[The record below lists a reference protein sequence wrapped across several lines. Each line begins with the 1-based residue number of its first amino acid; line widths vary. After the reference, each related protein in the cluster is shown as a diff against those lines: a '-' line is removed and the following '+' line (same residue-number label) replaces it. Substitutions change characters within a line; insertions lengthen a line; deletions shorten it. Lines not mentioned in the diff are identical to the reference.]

1 MDIREKSGIKFWANE
16 RRKGERACG
25 TRAHKTTQGGGA
37 AYKRAH
43 RTTQGEKGQKEKKE
57 ETQGENRTNGKEE
70 KI

>member
-25 TRAHKTTQGGGA
+25 T
-37 AYKRAH
+37 RAH